1 LLVEERGGNH
11 EDVFVMADEDLI
23 KKVLKEVQIPVF
35 VRVKF

>member
-1 LLVEERGGNH
+1 VKERGGDH

-23 KKVLKEVQIPVF
+23 KNVLEEVQIPVF